1 LWEKT
6 LIKKNYINNTGI
18 IHGKMEMWEFWD
30 FDCPNQN
37 FKILMSDV
45 KIVRPFG
52 GSQTPKSFWARA
64 RNLAKWLGKINWFGF
79 GGNQMRVRDSSRKCL
94 KNQMNFVFF
103 YGFMIH
109 DSCHMP
115 FMHNI
120 TTILRSVSS
129 RRRRRRR

>member
-1 LWEKT
+1 
-6 LIKKNYINNTGI
+6 
-18 IHGKMEMWEFWD
+18 MEMWEFWD

-103 YGFMIH
+103 YGFIIH
-109 DSCHMP
+109 Y
-115 FMHNI
+115 
-120 TTILRSVSS
+120 SS
-129 RRRRRRR
+129 FIHSSLLQSIINFLIYYSKHH

>member
-103 YGFMIH
+103 YGF
-109 DSCHMP
+109 
-115 FMHNI
+115 
-120 TTILRSVSS
+120 ILEHHTVL
-129 RRRRRRR
+129 

>member
-1 LWEKT
+1 
-6 LIKKNYINNTGI
+6 
-18 IHGKMEMWEFWD
+18 MWEFWD

-103 YGFMIH
+103 YGFINEFLCQSFMAHNKTTRQKRSIK
-109 DSCHMP
+109 DILFMYFP
-115 FMHNI
+115 F
-120 TTILRSVSS
+120 
-129 RRRRRRR
+129 

>member
-1 LWEKT
+1 
-6 LIKKNYINNTGI
+6 
-18 IHGKMEMWEFWD
+18 MEMWEFWD

-103 YGFMIH
+103 YGFIFYSFQQRKQNMTYGRADDH
-109 DSCHMP
+109 CY
-115 FMHNI
+115 
-120 TTILRSVSS
+120 TKQRGA
-129 RRRRRRR
+129 RE